1 MASTKL
7 TEGAV
12 GALGGGATAE
22 DFKPMMQVTDLKQ
35 VQTKQQ
41 QATERFRVLLSDG
54 SQLQQ
59 GMLATHLNNLVHSQ
73 KLQRGSIVTL
83 NDYSCSVI
91 QGRLIV
97 IIMNLDVV
105 VESSELIG
113 QPVATPRT
121 SGPVQ
126 STDRAGTVIGN
137 PQPLGGSSLP
147 GGLVDKAN
155 VVGASLEQPVTN
167 QLNSSS
173 FSNTSASGR
182 NIATNV
188 LPSYPKVD
196 VTTNVPPSYPKVE
209 VGGSFSGSS
218 SLSGSYSDQNMSF
231 RNPRP
236 EISRPPLGSYS
247 HPSYPGYQ
255 APSMYSN
262 RGPIVKNEAP
272 RIIPIAALNPY
283 QSKWTIK
290 ARVTTKGE
298 LRHYNNTRGDGKVF
312 SFDLLDSDGG
322 EIRVTC
328 FNAVADQFYHQI
340 EAGKVYL
347 LSKGILKPAQKNFN
361 HLRNDLEISLD
372 STSVIQPCFEDDK
385 SIPQQQFHFCTI
397 SGIEK
402 MENNSIVDVIG
413 VVSFITPTAS
423 IMRKNGTETSKRT
436 LRIMDMSGR
445 SVDLTLWGNFCNAEG
460 SRLQDLCDSG
470 AFPILAVKSGRI
482 SDFNGKAVGTIFT
495 SQLLIEPD
503 FPEARKLKEWFD
515 KEGRN
520 TQCLSI
526 SREISSLGRTDV
538 RKTICQIKDENLG
551 TSEKPD
557 WITITATVIFIKCDN
572 FCYTACPIKNGDR
585 VCSKKVTNNGDGKWW
600 CDRCEQSVDE
610 CDYRY
615 ILQLQIQDH
624 TGITWVTAFQ
634 ECGEE
639 LLGTSAKDLYHLKF
653 ENQDDENFS
662 KIIRR
667 VMFTKYI
674 FKLKVKE
681 ETFSDESRVK
691 STVVRAEKMNYSSE
705 SRFLLESM
713 TKLNAGDSGAFSV
726 KAESKGLDP
735 GMSDPGTGTAL
746 NRQTGPQA
754 PSHTRNSYIAGREFG
769 SPAKQVSQYGN
780 QYSSSLPTTGS
791 SAYCHSCGGTGH
803 FSTNCPSI
811 MSEPEQPI
819 GAGYVNRVSPGA
831 GVGGASGECFKC
843 HKSGHWARDCP
854 GLSNIS
860 PSEPEQP
867 IGAGYVNRVSPGA
880 GVGGASGECFKCH
893 KTGHWARDCPGLSNI
908 PPAYGSSGISP
919 GKYGGF
925 PKQHVGGF

>member
-255 APSMYSN
+255 APS
-262 RGPIVKNEAP
+262 I
-272 RIIPIAALNPY
+272 
-283 QSKWTIK
+283 
-290 ARVTTKGE
+290 
-298 LRHYNNTRGDGKVF
+298 
-312 SFDLLDSDGG
+312 
-322 EIRVTC
+322 
-328 FNAVADQFYHQI
+328 
-340 EAGKVYL
+340 
-347 LSKGILKPAQKNFN
+347 
-361 HLRNDLEISLD
+361 
-372 STSVIQPCFEDDK
+372 
-385 SIPQQQFHFCTI
+385 
-397 SGIEK
+397 
-402 MENNSIVDVIG
+402 
-413 VVSFITPTAS
+413 
-423 IMRKNGTETSKRT
+423 
-436 LRIMDMSGR
+436 
-445 SVDLTLWGNFCNAEG
+445 
-460 SRLQDLCDSG
+460 
-470 AFPILAVKSGRI
+470 
-482 SDFNGKAVGTIFT
+482 
-495 SQLLIEPD
+495 
-503 FPEARKLKEWFD
+503 
-515 KEGRN
+515 
-520 TQCLSI
+520 
-526 SREISSLGRTDV
+526 
-538 RKTICQIKDENLG
+538 
-551 TSEKPD
+551 
-557 WITITATVIFIKCDN
+557 
-572 FCYTACPIKNGDR
+572 
-585 VCSKKVTNNGDGKWW
+585 
-600 CDRCEQSVDE
+600 
-610 CDYRY
+610 
-615 ILQLQIQDH
+615 
-624 TGITWVTAFQ
+624 
-634 ECGEE
+634 
-639 LLGTSAKDLYHLKF
+639 
-653 ENQDDENFS
+653 
-662 KIIRR
+662 
-667 VMFTKYI
+667 
-674 FKLKVKE
+674 
-681 ETFSDESRVK
+681 
-691 STVVRAEKMNYSSE
+691 
-705 SRFLLESM
+705 
-713 TKLNAGDSGAFSV
+713 
-726 KAESKGLDP
+726 
-735 GMSDPGTGTAL
+735 
-746 NRQTGPQA
+746 
-754 PSHTRNSYIAGREFG
+754 
-769 SPAKQVSQYGN
+769 
-780 QYSSSLPTTGS
+780 
-791 SAYCHSCGGTGH
+791 CGGTGH